1 MKKTSFFLSALGAI
15 LMLTTMSSCNK
26 EKSATVVFWQREQDA
41 IDLNSFSIDVLKFYI
56 DGEYIGSIG
65 STEYFDSEPGCD
77 GNSGGKHVVD
87 LNGNDLKTI
96 KWSVK
101 DEDGIEWN
109 TGTVVLNDG
118 DCAATY
124 LW

>member
-1 MKKTSFFLSALGAI
+1 MKKTSFFLVALGAI

-26 EKSATVVFWQREQDA
+26 DRSATIVFWQNEQDA
-41 IDLNSFSIDVLKFYI
+41 IDANTFGVNVLKFYI
-56 DGEYIGSIG
+56 DGEYVG
-65 STEYFDSEPGCD
+65 STAASEYFSSAPGCD

-87 LNGNDLKTI
+87 LNGNESKTI

-101 DEDGIEWN
+101 DEDGFEWN
-109 TGTVVLNDG
+109 NGTVVLNDG
-118 DCAATY
+118 DCSPTY